1 MERNS
6 QFGNTERALT
16 CSEFDALLS
25 DALDGVLTPAS
36 QRRFDAHR
44 ETCATCGPL
53 FAETSAGMNWLEA
66 LPEVGPPANLVHNI
80 LAATSMQ
87 TAAALANVPKLGW
100 KERIRAFLA
109 DVAAPFRPLIREPRI
124 AMTAAMAIFS
134 ITLSLDLAG
143 VRLSDLR
150 HIDLRPSAIRQSAT
164 MKYTEA
170 SNRVIHYYYSIR
182 LVYEVESRLQELKR
196 VAGSSE
202 EEQQQPR
209 PNRDKTENEKNRDRK
224 QNYYSM
230 DRQNVLVAKRSTH
243 ELKQGSTRETRAA
256 SLSTVRGSGW
266 VTKAIDADT
275 NISNAKPFSSTELS
289 RGLYPIGNS
298 MRSVLV

>member
-25 DALDGVLTPAS
+25 DALDGMLTPAS

-53 FAETSAGMNWLEA
+53 FAETSAGMNWLDA
-66 LPEVGPPANLVHNI
+66 LPELAPPANLVHNI
-80 LAATSMQ
+80 LAATSVQ
-87 TAAALANVPKLGW
+87 SAAALANVPKLGW
-100 KERIRAFLA
+100 KERIRTFLT

-134 ITLSLDLAG
+134 ITLSLNLAG

-182 LVYEVESRLQELKR
+182 MVYEVESRLQELKR
-196 VAGSSE
+196 LAGSSDE
-202 EEQQQPR
+202 DQRQQQPR
-209 PNRDKTENEKNRDRK
+209 PSRDKTENEKNRDRK

-230 DRQNVLVAKRSTH
+230 ERQNVLVAKRSTN
-243 ELKQGSTRETRAA
+243 ELKQGSTRETRVA
-256 SLSTVRGSGW
+256 W
-266 VTKAIDADT
+266 KAIDADT
-275 NISNAKPFSSTELS
+275 SISNAKVFSSTELS
-289 RGLYPIGNS
+289 RGLYLSGNS
-298 MRSVLV
+298 MRSVLA

>member
-1 MERNS
+1 VEHNS
-6 QFGNTERALT
+6 QFGNKERALS

-25 DALDGVLTPAS
+25 DALDGVLTPAA

-44 ETCATCGPL
+44 EMCATCGPL
-53 FAETSAGMNWLEA
+53 FAETAAGMNWLDA
-66 LPEVGPPANLVHNI
+66 LPELAPPANLVHNI
-80 LAATSMQ
+80 LAATTMQ
-87 TAAALANVPKLGW
+87 TAAALAGVPKLGW
-100 KERIRAFLA
+100 KERVRTFIT

-164 MKYTEA
+164 MKFTEA

-196 VAGSSE
+196 VAGSSDD
-202 EEQQQPR
+202 EQQQRR

-230 DRQNVLVAKRSTH
+230 ERQNVLVAKRSTN

-256 SLSTVRGSGW
+256 W
-266 VTKAIDADT
+266 KAIDADT
-275 NISNAKPFSSTELS
+275 IISKAKPFSSTELS
-289 RGLYPIGNS
+289 RGLYPSGNS
-298 MRSVLV
+298 MRSVLA

>member
-1 MERNS
+1 
-6 QFGNTERALT
+6 
-16 CSEFDALLS
+16 
-25 DALDGVLTPAS
+25 
-36 QRRFDAHR
+36 
-44 ETCATCGPL
+44 
-53 FAETSAGMNWLEA
+53 MNWLDA
-66 LPEVGPPANLVHNI
+66 LPELAPPANLVHNI

-100 KERIRAFLA
+100 KQRVGTFLG

-134 ITLSLDLAG
+134 IMLSLDIAG
-143 VRLSDLR
+143 VRLNDLR

-196 VAGSSE
+196 VAGSD
-202 EEQQQPR
+202 EEQPRR
-209 PNRDKTENEKNRDRK
+209 PNRDKTENDKNRDRK

-230 DRQNVLVAKRSTH
+230 ERRNVLVAKRSTN
-243 ELKQGSTRETRAA
+243 ELKQGSTRETRTAQ
-256 SLSTVRGSGW
+256 
-266 VTKAIDADT
+266 KAIDADT
-275 NISNAKPFSSTELS
+275 NISKAELFSSTELS
-289 RGLYPIGNS
+289 RGLYPSGNS
-298 MRSVLV
+298 MRSVLA

>member
-1 MERNS
+1 VERNS
-6 QFGNTERALT
+6 QFGNTERALS

-36 QRRFDAHR
+36 QRRFDSHR

-53 FAETSAGMNWLEA
+53 FAETSAGLNWLEA
-66 LPEVGPPANLVHNI
+66 LPELEPPANLVHNI
-80 LAATSMQ
+80 VAATSMQ

-100 KERIRAFLA
+100 KQRVRTFLT

-134 ITLSLDLAG
+134 IMLSLDVAG
-143 VRLSDLR
+143 VRLNDLR

-196 VAGSSE
+196 VAGSD
-202 EEQQQPR
+202 EEQPRR

-230 DRQNVLVAKRSTH
+230 GRQNVLVAKRSTN
-243 ELKQGSTRETRAA
+243 ELKQSSTRETRAA
-256 SLSTVRGSGW
+256 WKG
-266 VTKAIDADT
+266 IDADA
-275 NISNAKPFSSTELS
+275 NISNPEHFSSTELS
-289 RGLYPIGNS
+289 RGLYPSGNS
-298 MRSVLV
+298 MRSVLA

>member
-1 MERNS
+1 MEQNS
-6 QFGNTERALT
+6 QFGNAERALT

-25 DALDGVLTPAS
+25 DAFDGVLTPAS

-66 LPEVGPPANLVHNI
+66 LPELEPPANLVHNI

-100 KERIRAFLA
+100 KERVRTVLA
-109 DVAAPFRPLIREPRI
+109 DLATPFRPLIREPRI

-134 ITLSLDLAG
+134 IMLSLDVAG
-143 VRLSDLR
+143 VRLNDLR

-196 VAGSSE
+196 VAGSSDD
-202 EEQQQPR
+202 EQQQR
-209 PNRDKTENEKNRDRK
+209 PNRNKTENEKNRDRK

-230 DRQNVLVAKRSTH
+230 DRQNVLVAKRSTN

-256 SLSTVRGSGW
+256 WKG
-266 VTKAIDADT
+266 IDADA
-275 NISNAKPFSSTELS
+275 NISNARFFSSTELS

>member
-25 DALDGVLTPAS
+25 DALDGVLTPAAR
-36 QRRFDAHR
+36 RRFDAHR

-53 FAETSAGMNWLEA
+53 FAETSAGMNWLDV
-66 LPEVGPPANLVHNI
+66 LPEVAPPANLMHNI
-80 LAATSMQ
+80 FAATSMQ
-87 TAAALANVPKLGW
+87 TAAALANAPKLGW
-100 KERIRAFLA
+100 NQRVRTFLT
-109 DVAAPFRPLIREPRI
+109 DVATPFRPLIREPRI
-124 AMTAAMAIFS
+124 AMTTAMAVFS
-134 ITLSLDLAG
+134 IMLSLDVAG
-143 VRLSDLR
+143 VRLNDLR

-196 VAGSSE
+196 VAGSSDE
-202 EEQQQPR
+202 EQQQQPR

-230 DRQNVLVAKRSTH
+230 ERQNVLEAKRSTN

-256 SLSTVRGSGW
+256 WKG
-266 VTKAIDADT
+266 IDADT
-275 NISNAKPFSSTELS
+275 NISKAELFSSTELS
-289 RGLYPIGNS
+289 RGLYPSGNS
-298 MRSVLV
+298 MRSVLA

>member
-6 QFGNTERALT
+6 QFGNTERALS

-36 QRRFDAHR
+36 QRRFDSHR

-53 FAETSAGMNWLEA
+53 FAETSAGLNWLEA
-66 LPEVGPPANLVHNI
+66 LPELEPPANLVHNI
-80 LAATSMQ
+80 VAATSMQ

-100 KERIRAFLA
+100 KQRVRTFLT

-134 ITLSLDLAG
+134 IMLSLDVAG
-143 VRLSDLR
+143 VRLNDLR

-196 VAGSSE
+196 VAGSD
-202 EEQQQPR
+202 EEQPRR

-230 DRQNVLVAKRSTH
+230 GRQNVLVAKRSTN
-243 ELKQGSTRETRAA
+243 ELKQSSTRETRAA
-256 SLSTVRGSGW
+256 WKG
-266 VTKAIDADT
+266 IDADA
-275 NISNAKPFSSTELS
+275 NISNPEHFSSTELS
-289 RGLYPIGNS
+289 RGLYPSGNS
-298 MRSVLV
+298 MRSVLA

>member
-53 FAETSAGMNWLEA
+53 FAETSAGMNWLDV
-66 LPEVGPPANLVHNI
+66 LPEVAPSANLVHNI

-100 KERIRAFLA
+100 KERLRTFLT

-124 AMTAAMAIFS
+124 AMTTAMAIFS
-134 ITLSLDLAG
+134 IMLSLDVAG
-143 VRLSDLR
+143 VRLNDLR

-196 VAGSSE
+196 VAGSSD

-209 PNRDKTENEKNRDRK
+209 PNRNKTENEKNRDRK

-230 DRQNVLVAKRSTH
+230 ERQNVLVAKRSTN

-256 SLSTVRGSGW
+256 Q
-266 VTKAIDADT
+266 KAIDADT
-275 NISNAKPFSSTELS
+275 NISKAELFSSTELS
-289 RGLYPIGNS
+289 RGLYPSGNS
-298 MRSVLV
+298 MRSVLA

>member
-1 MERNS
+1 MERNG

-53 FAETSAGMNWLEA
+53 FAETSAGMNWLDA
-66 LPEVGPPANLVHNI
+66 LPAIEPPANLVHNI

-100 KERIRAFLA
+100 KERVRTFLA

-134 ITLSLDLAG
+134 IMLSLDVAG
-143 VRLSDLR
+143 VRLNDLR

-196 VAGSSE
+196 VAGSGD
-202 EEQQQPR
+202 EEQQRR
-209 PNRDKTENEKNRDRK
+209 PDRDKTENEKNRDRK

-230 DRQNVLVAKRSTH
+230 DRQNVLVAKRSIN

-256 SLSTVRGSGW
+256 WKG
-266 VTKAIDADT
+266 IDADT

-289 RGLYPIGNS
+289 RGLYPSGNS
-298 MRSVLV
+298 MRSVLA

>member
-1 MERNS
+1 MEQNS
-6 QFGNTERALT
+6 QFGNAERALT

-25 DALDGVLTPAS
+25 DALDGVLSPAS

-44 ETCATCGPL
+44 QTCATCGPL

-66 LPEVGPPANLVHNI
+66 LPELEPPANLVHNI

-100 KERIRAFLA
+100 KERVRTFLA
-109 DVAAPFRPLIREPRI
+109 DVATPFRPLIREPRI

-134 ITLSLDLAG
+134 IMLSLDVAG
-143 VRLSDLR
+143 VRLNDLR

-196 VAGSSE
+196 VAGSSDD
-202 EEQQQPR
+202 EQQQR
-209 PNRDKTENEKNRDRK
+209 PNRNKTENEKNRDRK

-230 DRQNVLVAKRSTH
+230 DRQNVLVAKRSTN

-256 SLSTVRGSGW
+256 WKG
-266 VTKAIDADT
+266 IDADT
-275 NISNAKPFSSTELS
+275 NISNARFFSSTELS

>member
-66 LPEVGPPANLVHNI
+66 LPEVAPSANLVHNI

-100 KERIRAFLA
+100 KERVRTFLT

-134 ITLSLDLAG
+134 ITLSLNLAG

-196 VAGSSE
+196 VAGSSD
-202 EEQQQPR
+202 EEQQQL

-256 SLSTVRGSGW
+256 SISTVRGGGW
-266 VTKAIDADT
+266 VTKTIDADT

-298 MRSVLV
+298 MRSVLA

>member
-1 MERNS
+1 VERNS

-53 FAETSAGMNWLEA
+53 FAETSAGMNWLDA
-66 LPEVGPPANLVHNI
+66 LPQLEPPANLVHNI
-80 LAATSMQ
+80 LAVTSMQ
-87 TAAALANVPKLGW
+87 TAAGLINVPKLGW
-100 KERIRAFLA
+100 KERVRIFLTDIA
-109 DVAAPFRPLIREPRI
+109 TPFRPLIREPRI
-124 AMTAAMAIFS
+124 AMTTAMAVFS
-134 ITLSLDLAG
+134 IMLSLDVAG
-143 VRLSDLR
+143 VRLNDLR

-196 VAGSSE
+196 VAGSSD
-202 EEQQQPR
+202 EEQQQQQRR

-230 DRQNVLVAKRSTH
+230 ERQNVLVAKRSTN
-243 ELKQGSTRETRAA
+243 ELKPGSTRETRA
-256 SLSTVRGSGW
+256 SW
-266 VTKAIDADT
+266 KDIDADT

-289 RGLYPIGNS
+289 RGLYPSGNS
-298 MRSVLV
+298 MRSVLA

>member
-1 MERNS
+1 MEHNS

-53 FAETSAGMNWLEA
+53 FAETSAGMNWLDA
-66 LPEVGPPANLVHNI
+66 LPQLQPPANLVHNI
-80 LAATSMQ
+80 VAATSMQ
-87 TAAALANVPKLGW
+87 TAAGLANVPKLGW
-100 KERIRAFLA
+100 KERVRIFLTDIA
-109 DVAAPFRPLIREPRI
+109 TPFRPLIREPRI
-124 AMTAAMAIFS
+124 AMTTAMAIFS
-134 ITLSLDLAG
+134 IMLSLDVAG
-143 VRLSDLR
+143 VRLNDLR
-150 HIDLRPSAIRQSAT
+150 HIDLRPSAIRHSAT

-170 SNRVIHYYYSIR
+170 SNRVIKYYYSLR
-182 LVYEVESRLQELKR
+182 TVYEVQLQLQELKR
-196 VAGSSE
+196 LAGSGDE
-202 EEQQQPR
+202 GQQQHR

-230 DRQNVLVAKRSTH
+230 ERQNVLVAKRSTN

-256 SLSTVRGSGW
+256 Q
-266 VTKAIDADT
+266 KAIDADT
-275 NISNAKPFSSTELS
+275 NISKAELFSSTELS
-289 RGLYPIGNS
+289 RGLYPSGNS
-298 MRSVLV
+298 MRSVLA

>member
-1 MERNS
+1 MEQNS

-16 CSEFDALLS
+16 CSEFDTLLS

-53 FAETSAGMNWLEA
+53 FAETSAGMNWLDV
-66 LPEVGPPANLVHNI
+66 LPEVAPPANLVHNV

-87 TAAALANVPKLGW
+87 TAAALAIPKLGW
-100 KERIRAFLA
+100 KQRVRTFVT
-109 DVAAPFRPLIREPRI
+109 DVATPFRPLIREPRI
-124 AMTAAMAIFS
+124 AMTTAMAIFS
-134 ITLSLDLAG
+134 IMLSLDVAG
-143 VRLSDLR
+143 VRLNDLR

-196 VAGSSE
+196 VAGSGD

-230 DRQNVLVAKRSTH
+230 DRQNVLVAKRSTN
-243 ELKQGSTRETRAA
+243 ELKPGSTRETRAA
-256 SLSTVRGSGW
+256 W
-266 VTKAIDADT
+266 KAIDADT
-275 NISNAKPFSSTELS
+275 NISNAKSFSSTELS
-289 RGLYPIGNS
+289 RGLYPSGNS
-298 MRSVLV
+298 MRSVLA

>member
-1 MERNS
+1 VEQNS
-6 QFGNTERALT
+6 QFGNTERALN

-36 QRRFDAHR
+36 RRRFDAHR

-53 FAETSAGMNWLEA
+53 FAETAAGMNWLDA
-66 LPEVGPPANLVHNI
+66 LPEVATPANLVHNI

-100 KERIRAFLA
+100 KERVRTFLTDIA
-109 DVAAPFRPLIREPRI
+109 TPFRPLIREPRI

-134 ITLSLDLAG
+134 IMLSLDVAG
-143 VRLSDLR
+143 VRLNDLR

-196 VAGSSE
+196 VAGSGE
-202 EEQQQPR
+202 DEQQQRR

-230 DRQNVLVAKRSTH
+230 DRRNVLVAKQSTN

-256 SLSTVRGSGW
+256 WKG
-266 VTKAIDADT
+266 IDADT
-275 NISNAKPFSSTELS
+275 NISNAIFFSSTELS
-289 RGLYPIGNS
+289 RGLYPSGNS
-298 MRSVLV
+298 MRSVLA

>member
-1 MERNS
+1 MEQNS
-6 QFGNTERALT
+6 QFGKTERALS

-36 QRRFDAHR
+36 QRRFEEHR

-53 FAETSAGMNWLEA
+53 FAETFAGMNWLDA
-66 LPEVGPPANLVHNI
+66 LPELAPPSKLVHNI

-109 DVAAPFRPLIREPRI
+109 DVATPFRPLIREPRI

-196 VAGSSE
+196 VAGSSDD
-202 EEQQQPR
+202 EQQPRR

-230 DRQNVLVAKRSTH
+230 ERQNVLVAKRSTN
-243 ELKQGSTRETRAA
+243 ELKQGSTRETRTAWK
-256 SLSTVRGSGW
+256 G
-266 VTKAIDADT
+266 IDADA
-275 NISNAKPFSSTELS
+275 NISNPEHISSTELS
-289 RGLYPIGNS
+289 RGLYPSGNS
-298 MRSVLV
+298 MRSVLA